1 MARYTGAVCRICRRH
16 GEKLFLKGEK
26 CFTKCTLDRR
36 GTLPPGQRS
45 SRRRKVS
52 DRALQLREKQ
62 KARYAYGVLERQ
74 FRRYYEEAV
83 RRTGVTGENLIRA
96 LELRLDN
103 VVYRLGFGDSR
114 SQARQLVR
122 HGHITVNGRSA
133 NIPSYR
139 LRVDD
144 ELGWSARGQRS
155 EYFAIQREQMRG
167 KTAPSWLSLNEGA
180 MTGRVLALP
189 SVAEAAAQFNPAVI
203 VEYYSR

>member
-1 MARYTGAVCRICRRH
+1 MARYIGAVCRICRRH

-45 SRRRKVS
+45 TRRRKLS

-62 KARYAYGVLERQ
+62 KARYTYGVLEGQ
-74 FRRYYEEAV
+74 FRRYYEKAV
-83 RRTGVTGENLIRA
+83 RRPGVTGENLVRA

-103 VVYRLGFGDSR
+103 VLYRLGFGDSR
-114 SQARQLVR
+114 SQGRQLVR
-122 HGHITVNGRSA
+122 HGHITVSGRPV
-133 NIPSYR
+133 NIPSYA
-139 LRVDD
+139 LRVGD
-144 ELGWSARGQRS
+144 EIGWSARGKRS
-155 EYFAIQREQMRG
+155 EYFAVQREQLRG
-167 KTAPSWLSLNEGA
+167 KTVPPWLSVSEKE

-189 SVAEAAAQFNPAVI
+189 SLAEAAVQFDPVVI